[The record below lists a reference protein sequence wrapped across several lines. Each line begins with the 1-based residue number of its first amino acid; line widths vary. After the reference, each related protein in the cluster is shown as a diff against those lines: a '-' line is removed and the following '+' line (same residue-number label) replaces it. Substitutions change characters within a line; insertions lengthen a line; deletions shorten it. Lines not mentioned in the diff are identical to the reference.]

1 MNMRVLSVLGAAGV
15 VAASSLPA
23 AAVPT
28 AVTEVLPGETLTGVE
43 SHTLPTPPVHPA
55 RFTLPIDVAI
65 VKDDT
70 LADTP
75 ITDKYGIGSDIKV
88 WAEDIRKCLYAK
100 LKLVRMV
107 GDKMVPFVINGDEGL
122 IKMKG
127 DKAICSIY

>member
-1 MNMRVLSVLGAAGV
+1 MNMRVLSVLGAAGM

-28 AVTEVLPGETLTGVE
+28 AVTEVLPGESLTGVMT
-43 SHTLPTPPVHPA
+43 HTLPTPPVHPA

-65 VKDDT
+65 VKD
-70 LADTP
+70 DTP

-100 LKLVRMV
+100 PKLVRMV